1 MTFSEMPAGLVLAIP
16 VRPSKKHA
24 PSRLRDP
31 FQISRRFLSSPTTL
45 RLHPFE
51 TVGNY
56 GSKQRIALSSK
67 MKLETSEYFSLERC
81 HISLR
86 EDSPEPFHCTLSPMS
101 PSMHRGQ
108 MCAHR
113 RYCAAV
119 VKDISRKIPTSRVCQ
134 SDKSDSPFAKI
145 TLS

>member
-1 MTFSEMPAGLVLAIP
+1 MEQCPNIEGHEGAERMRCAGRSGA
-16 VRPSKKHA
+16 
-24 PSRLRDP
+24 SR
-31 FQISRRFLSSPTTL
+31 SPTTL

-101 PSMHRGQ
+101 PSIDRGQ

-134 SDKSDSPFAKI
+134 SDKSDSFFTTI
-145 TLS
+145 TLSYSTKD